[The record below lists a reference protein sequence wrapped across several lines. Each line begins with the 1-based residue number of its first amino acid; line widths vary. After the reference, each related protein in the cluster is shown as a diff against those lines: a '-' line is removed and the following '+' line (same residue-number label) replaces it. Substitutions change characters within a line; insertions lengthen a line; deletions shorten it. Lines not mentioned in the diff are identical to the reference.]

1 MCSWFAFD
9 NCWCT
14 NERCHSLSLDTD
26 LSMLR
31 RAPHLSADAGRGILG
46 HRQTGESRPQMLVLV
61 GEVNPFRL
69 TGKALH
75 MYPEHQIPQ
84 PLDQVLLKQSSP
96 VQPHSADNTSEARQR
111 VHSSDRGQSQ
121 SDLCHSKAS
130 LKKGVLPRSGTR
142 SGSSQNGGSLNSSK
156 L

>member
-1 MCSWFAFD
+1 MPKLLKEGKGSPSAKYKIPMCSWFAFD

-69 TGKALH
+69 TGKAL
-75 MYPEHQIPQ
+75 QF
-84 PLDQVLLKQSSP
+84 
-96 VQPHSADNTSEARQR
+96 
-111 VHSSDRGQSQ
+111 
-121 SDLCHSKAS
+121 
-130 LKKGVLPRSGTR
+130 
-142 SGSSQNGGSLNSSK
+142 
-156 L
+156 